1 MSYPKCN
8 TGRNGRLDSDQYAI
22 ATPPLATIWTAL
34 ISAVAM
40 VAVVCSAV
48 AAVPTVDNGPE
59 PRDGLREVKL
69 TELWRAG
76 GEDDEIFFGYVAA
89 VRTDAAG
96 RLYILDQQQSE
107 VQIYATDGT
116 HLRTVGR
123 EGEGPGE
130 FRSPNDMFVLPDGTV
145 CVLQGFPGNIVK
157 LAPDGTPAGQSTFNT
172 GGGTEQGQ
180 FGVLVA
186 GRAVGN
192 GIALAGIQMT
202 IGGAV
207 SEQTYFLSRCSVDG
221 VQTALLLEK
230 KHVIDYS
237 DFRLDEQKMDF
248 VWNRFAIGPEGRIYL
263 APERNVYSVQ
273 VFAPDGELERV
284 IRREYSPITRTAE
297 QSDVQRRTIEG
308 VGAYYPVPP
317 REITIEPTAP
327 DIAGMFVDD
336 RRQLWVISSLGVR
349 DRAAGVFVVADVFD
363 PDGGFVEQVAL
374 LAPGDPERDS
384 FYLLGDGRVVVVTGA
399 LDAFLNQ
406 QAVAA
411 DETAEEAEPL
421 EVICYR
427 GQ

>member
-1 MSYPKCN
+1 MRYAKCN
-8 TGRNGRLDSDQYAI
+8 MGRNGRLDSDQCAT
-22 ATPPLATIWTAL
+22 ATPPLTAIWTAL

-59 PRDGLREVKL
+59 PRDGLREAKL

-89 VRTDAAG
+89 VRTDAQG
-96 RLYILDQQQSE
+96 GLYILDQQQSE
-107 VQIYATDGT
+107 IQVYATDGT

-130 FRSPNDMFVLPDGTV
+130 FRGPNDMFLLPDGTV

-157 LAPDGTPAGQSTFNT
+157 LTADGTPAGQSTFDS
-172 GGGTEQGQ
+172 GGGNEQGQ

-186 GRAVGN
+186 GRAVGD
-192 GIALAGIQMT
+192 GMVLAGIQMT

-207 SEQTYFLSRCSVDG
+207 SEQTYFLSRCRVDG
-221 VQTALLLEK
+221 VQTRVLIEK

-248 VWNRFAIGPEGRIYL
+248 VWSRFAIGPEGRIYL

-273 VFAPDGELERV
+273 VFSPDGTLERV
-284 IRREYSPITRTAE
+284 IRREYSPVARTKE
-297 QSDVQRRTIEG
+297 QSEIQRRTIEG

-317 REITIEPTAP
+317 RQITIEPTAP
-327 DIAGMFVDD
+327 DIGGMFVDD
-336 RRQLWVISSLGVR
+336 QRQLWVISSLGLR
-349 DRAAGVFVVADVFD
+349 DRAAGVFVVADVFA
-363 PDGGFVEQVAL
+363 PDGVFIEQVAI

-411 DETAEEAEPL
+411 DETEEESEPL

-427 GQ
+427 MQ